1 MSKDKDKT
9 VIDLECLARNHMRLG
24 AAMQQLGE
32 IGLMTHAASVSDS
45 VTVFAQLVLEASG
58 NDPDN
63 MNQEDVLALATI
75 AHHMKAEL
83 SQKAPHISEL
93 LSLRGAICMLS
104 ARIKWWH
111 GDEQAFGALLPLLS
125 EALEKLDAK
134 MHESVSDD
142 FAGLFAND
150 ASTQPSAE
158 AKAADSIDD
167 WKIHG

>member
-9 VIDLECLARNHMRLG
+9 VIDLECLARNQMRLR

-32 IGLMTHAASVSDS
+32 IGLMTNAASVSDS

-75 AHHMKAEL
+75 AHHMKVEL

-104 ARIKWWH
+104 ARIKWH
-111 GDEQAFGALLPLLS
+111 RDEQAFGALLPLLS

-134 MHESVSDD
+134 IHESVSDD
-142 FAGLFAND
+142 FAGIFAND